1 MNAPTQVVARPGQAL
16 TETSAE
22 LGARAAQRRAWFWL
36 LASFATFCFLVVTSV
51 ATLVNYRRSAT
62 ESPVSVL
69 RIDRGIVLYQDSPE
83 SAQVRGR
90 SGMDVYEGGLIE
102 ASEGTSAVV
111 GLFDGSEARLYPGAG
126 VQLSSVRTGIFNQEL
141 TRISITQTS
150 GAVNYGIAGQ
160 LPFGRDVTV
169 TTPHGVVSLTRGD
182 VTVWIEDNTTRVL
195 SYDGRGKVES
205 DNRQVRFREGQR
217 VVASDESQLPREPLP
232 IAENLVKNGELTQ
245 GMQFWTPIDVR
256 ERGRSDVL
264 GERKIETEMIA
275 GLRSSALHFFRDS
288 QKDSHNE
295 TGVSQDINRDVTPYR
310 VVNLSGW
317 VKLNFAS
324 LSGGGYLGSE
334 YPLMVRVNF
343 TDDKGSRQVWSKG
356 FYYANPEN
364 RPTEIGESVP
374 RGEWYP
380 FLIRL
385 HQLPDRPAFIK
396 SIEVLSSGHDFDAL
410 ASYIQIVTE

>member
-16 TETSAE
+16 TQTSAE
-22 LGARAAQRRAWFWL
+22 LSARAAQRRAWFWL
-36 LASFATFCFLVVTSV
+36 LAAFATFCCLLV
-51 ATLVNYRRSAT
+51 ATVTTVVGYRRSAT
-62 ESPVSVL
+62 DSPVSVL

-90 SGMDVYEGGLIE
+90 TGMDVYEGGTIE

-111 GLFDGSEARLYPGAG
+111 DFFDGSEARLYPGAG
-126 VQLSSVRTGIFNQEL
+126 IQLSSVRTGIFNQEL
-141 TRISITQTS
+141 TRLSLKQTS
-150 GAVNYGIAGQ
+150 GAVNYSVAGQ

-182 VTVWIEDNTTRVL
+182 VTVWIEDGTTRVL
-195 SYDGRGKVES
+195 SYDGRGKVDS
-205 DNRQVRFREGQR
+205 DSRQVRFGEGQR
-217 VVASDESQLPREPLP
+217 VVASESQLPREPLP

-245 GMQFWTPIDVR
+245 GMEFWTPIDIR

-264 GERKIETEMIA
+264 GERKVESELIA
-275 GLRSSALHFFRDS
+275 GLRSSALHFSRDS
-288 QKDSHNE
+288 QRDSHNE
-295 TGVSQDINRDVTPYR
+295 TGVSQEINRDVAPYR

-317 VKLNFAS
+317 VKVNFAS

-334 YPLMVRVNF
+334 YPLMVRVHF

-356 FYYANPEN
+356 FFYANPEN
-364 RPTEIGESVP
+364 RPTEIGESIP

-380 FLIRL
+380 FLVRL
-385 HQLPDRPAFIK
+385 HQLPDRPTYIR

-410 ASYIQIVTE
+410 ASYIQIITE

>member
-1 MNAPTQVVARPGQAL
+1 MNAPTQVVARPAQAL
-16 TETSAE
+16 TQTSAE
-22 LGARAAQRRAWFWL
+22 LSARAAQRRAWFWL
-36 LASFATFCFLVVTSV
+36 LVAFTTFCLLLVGSVT
-51 ATLVNYRRSAT
+51 TLVSYRRSAT
-62 ESPVSVL
+62 DSPVSAL

-90 SGMDVYEGGLIE
+90 TGMDVYEGGTIE
-102 ASEGTSAVV
+102 ASEGTSAVI
-111 GLFDGSEARLYPGAG
+111 GFFDGSEARLYPGAG
-126 VQLSSVRTGIFNQEL
+126 VQLTGVRTGIFNQEL
-141 TRISITQTS
+141 TRLSLKQTG
-150 GAVNYGIAGQ
+150 GAVNYSVAGQ

-169 TTPHGVVSLTRGD
+169 TTPHGVVSVTRGD

-195 SYDGRGKVES
+195 SYNGSGKVES

-217 VVASDESQLPREPLP
+217 VVASEAQLPREPLP

-245 GMQFWTPIDVR
+245 GLQFWTPIDTR
-256 ERGRSDVL
+256 ERGRTDVL
-264 GERKIETEMIA
+264 GERKVDTELIA
-275 GLRSSALHFFRDS
+275 GLRSSALRFSRDS
-288 QKDSHNE
+288 QRDSHNE
-295 TGVSQDINRDVTPYR
+295 TGVSQEINRDVTPYR

-317 VKLNFAS
+317 VKVNFAS

-334 YPLMVRVNF
+334 YPLMIRVHF

-385 HQLPDRPAFIK
+385 HQLPDRPTYIR

>member
-16 TETSAE
+16 TRTSAE
-22 LGARAAQRRAWFWL
+22 LSARAAQRRAWFWL
-36 LASFATFCFLVVTSV
+36 LAAFATFCCLVVVSGTAV
-51 ATLVNYRRSAT
+51 VNYRRSAT
-62 ESPVSVL
+62 DSPGSVL
-69 RIDRGIVLYQDSPE
+69 RIDRGIVLYQDGPE

-90 SGMDVYEGGLIE
+90 TGMDVYEGSTIE
-102 ASEGTSAVV
+102 ASESTSAVI
-111 GLFDGSEARLYPGAG
+111 GLFDGSEARLYPGAE
-126 VQLSSVRTGIFNQEL
+126 VQLASIRTGVFNQEL
-141 TRISITQTS
+141 TRISLNQTN
-150 GAVNYGIAGQ
+150 GAVNYSITGQ

-169 TTPHGVVSLTRGD
+169 TTPHGVVNLTRGD
-182 VTVWIEDNTTRVL
+182 VTVWIEDNMTRVL

-217 VVASDESQLPREPLP
+217 VVANEAALPRDPLP
-232 IAENLVKNGELTQ
+232 IAENLVKNGDLTE
-245 GMQFWTPIDVR
+245 GLEFWTPIDIR

-264 GERKIETEMIA
+264 GERRVETELIA
-275 GLRSSALHFFRDS
+275 GLRSPALHFFRDS

-295 TGVSQDINRDVTPYR
+295 TGVSQEINRDVAPYR

-317 VKLNFAS
+317 VKVNFAS

-334 YPLMVRVNF
+334 YPLMLRVHF

-356 FYYANPEN
+356 FFYANPEN
-364 RPTEIGESVP
+364 RPTEIGESIP

-385 HQLPDRPAFIK
+385 HQLPDRPTFIR

>member
-1 MNAPTQVVARPGQAL
+1 L
-16 TETSAE
+16 
-22 LGARAAQRRAWFWL
+22 
-36 LASFATFCFLVVTSV
+36 SV
-51 ATLVNYRRSAT
+51 AGASTVLNYRRSAT
-62 ESPVSVL
+62 DSPPSAL
-69 RIDRGIVLYQDSPE
+69 RIDRGIVLYQDGPE
-83 SAQVRGR
+83 GAQVRGR
-90 SGMDVYEGGLIE
+90 TGMDVYEGGSVE
-102 ASEGTSAVV
+102 ASEGTSAVI
-111 GLFDGSEARLYPGAG
+111 GFFDGSEARLFPGAS
-126 VQLSSVRTGIFNQEL
+126 VQLSGIRTGTFNQEL
-141 TRISITQTS
+141 TRISLTQVD
-150 GAVNYGIAGQ
+150 GAVNYLVAGQ

-169 TTPHGVVSLTRGD
+169 TTPHGTVSLTRGD

-217 VVASDESQLPREPLP
+217 VVASDAQLPREPLS

-245 GMQFWTPIDVR
+245 GMESWTPIDVR
-256 ERGRSDVL
+256 ERGRTDVL
-264 GERKIETEMIA
+264 GERHIETELIA
-275 GLRSSALHFFRDS
+275 GLRSPALHFFRDS

-295 TGVSQDINRDVTPYR
+295 TGVSQEINRDVTPYR
-310 VVNLSGW
+310 VINLSGW
-317 VKLNFAS
+317 VKVNFAS

-334 YPLMVRVNF
+334 YPMMVRVNF

-364 RPTEIGESVP
+364 RPTDVGEQIP

-385 HQLPDRPAFIK
+385 HQLPDRPTFIK

-410 ASYIQIVTE
+410 AGYIQIITE

>member
-1 MNAPTQVVARPGQAL
+1 MNAPSQAVARPG
-16 TETSAE
+16 ETLSHTSSE
-22 LGARAAQRRAWFWL
+22 LSARAAQRRAWFWL
-36 LASFATFCFLVVTSV
+36 LAAFTAFCCLSIASGTAV
-51 ATLVNYRRSAT
+51 LNYRRSAT
-62 ESPVSVL
+62 DSPGAAL
-69 RIDRGIVLYQDSPE
+69 RIDRGIVLYQDSPDA
-83 SAQVRGR
+83 AQLRGR
-90 SGMDVYEGGLIE
+90 TGMDVYEGGSIE

-111 GLFDGSEARLYPGAG
+111 GFFDGTEARLFPGA
-126 VQLSSVRTGIFNQEL
+126 SVRLSGIRTGVFNQEL
-141 TRISITQTS
+141 TRISLNQVN
-150 GAVNYGIAGQ
+150 GAVNYAVTGQ

-169 TTPHGVVSLTRGD
+169 TTPHGTVSLTRGD

-205 DNRQVRFREGQR
+205 DGRQVRFREGQR
-217 VVASDESQLPREPLP
+217 VVASEALLPREPLS

-245 GMQFWTPIDVR
+245 GMESWTPIDIR
-256 ERGRSDVL
+256 ERGRTDVL
-264 GERKIETEMIA
+264 GERTIDTELIA

-295 TGVSQDINRDVTPYR
+295 TGVSQEINRDVTPYR
-310 VVNLSGW
+310 VINLSGW
-317 VKLNFAS
+317 VKVNFAS

-334 YPLMVRVNF
+334 YPMMVRVNF

-356 FYYANPEN
+356 FFYANPEN
-364 RPTEIGESVP
+364 RPTDIGEQVP

-385 HQLPDRPAFIK
+385 HQLPDRPTFIK
-396 SIEVLSSGHDFDAL
+396 SVEVLSSGHDFDAL

>member
-1 MNAPTQVVARPGQAL
+1 MNAPTQAVARPGQAL
-16 TETSAE
+16 AETSAE
-22 LGARAAQRRAWFWL
+22 LSARAAQRRAWLWL
-36 LASFATFCFLVVTSV
+36 IAAFVTFCCLLVISGVTV
-51 ATLVNYRRSAT
+51 VNYRRSAT
-62 ESPVSVL
+62 ESPVSTL

-90 SGMDVYEGGLIE
+90 SGMDIYEGGAIE

-111 GLFDGSEARLYPGAG
+111 GFFDGSEARLYPGAA
-126 VQLSSVRTGIFNQEL
+126 VELSSVRTGIFNQEL
-141 TRISITQTS
+141 TRISLTQSS
-150 GAVNYGIAGQ
+150 GAVNYLIAGQ

-169 TTPHGVVSLTRGD
+169 TTPHGVISLTRGD

-205 DNRQVRFREGQR
+205 DNRQVRFRDGQR
-217 VVASDESQLPREPLP
+217 VVASESQLPREPLP
-232 IAENLVKNGELTQ
+232 IAENLVKNGDLTQ
-245 GMQFWTPIDVR
+245 GLEFWTPIDTR
-256 ERGRSDVL
+256 ERGRTDVL
-264 GERKIETEMIA
+264 GERRIDSELIA
-275 GLRSSALHFFRDS
+275 GLRSSALHFSRDS
-288 QKDSHNE
+288 QRDSHNE
-295 TGVSQDINRDVTPYR
+295 TGVSQEINRDVTPYR

-317 VKLNFAS
+317 VKINFAS

-334 YPLMVRVNF
+334 YPLMLRVHF

-364 RPTEIGESVP
+364 RPTEVGESIP

-385 HQLPDRPAFIK
+385 HQLPDRPTFIR